1 MKIIKSF
8 AIAASFAM
16 LAACGGGAENNTA
29 ETTDANMTA
38 TDNLTID
45 ANNVT
50 VLNEGGMDMNATT
63 DMNITDMNAT
73 GTTDANMT
81 TNNAM

>member
-8 AIAASFAM
+8 AIAAGLAA
-16 LAACGGGAENNTA
+16 LAACGGGAEENTA
-29 ETTDANMTA
+29 ANTDANMMA

-50 VLNEGGMDMNATT
+50 VVNEGMDMNAT
-63 DMNITDMNAT
+63 DMNMMDMNAT
-73 GTTDANMT
+73 ATDVNMT
-81 TNNAM
+81 TNNTM